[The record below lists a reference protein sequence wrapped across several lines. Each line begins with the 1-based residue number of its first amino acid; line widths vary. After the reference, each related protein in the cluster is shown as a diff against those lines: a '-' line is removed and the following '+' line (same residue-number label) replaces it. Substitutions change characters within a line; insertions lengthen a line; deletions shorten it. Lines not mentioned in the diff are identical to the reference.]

1 MKFLLTMAIAT
12 FAVATP
18 EPPLWPNVFQQTFTE
33 TVKYPV
39 KALATTTGTY
49 YYDVS
54 NPDDLM
60 YRIDRANGVNDRY
73 CGLTHHLKAQPC
85 R

>member
-1 MKFLLTMAIAT
+1 MKFVLNLAIAA

-18 EPPLWPNVFQQTFTE
+18 EPPLWPNVFQQKFTE
-33 TVKYPV
+33 TVYYTGIG
-39 KALATTTGTY
+39 LTTTTGTY

-60 YRIDRANGVNDRY
+60 YRIDRANGMYDRY
-73 CGLTHHLKAQPC
+73 CGLSHHLTPQPC
-85 R
+85 H